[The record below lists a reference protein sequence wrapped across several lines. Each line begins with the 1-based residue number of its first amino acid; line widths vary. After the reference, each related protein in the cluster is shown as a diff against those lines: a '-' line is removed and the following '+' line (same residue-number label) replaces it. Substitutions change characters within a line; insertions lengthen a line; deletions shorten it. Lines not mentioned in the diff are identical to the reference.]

1 MKMLIYKIKNLL
13 KSHHLLEKY
22 SREFYYFLLKIKRIL
37 ILSTKTNKKIFKEY
51 YKNNSWGCKES
62 FSGPGSTKK
71 NTYKVREIIKKV
83 MEKYSINSI
92 ADIPCGDFN
101 WMRLVDFKN
110 VEYTGYDIVSEI
122 INNNIN
128 KYSQN
133 SINFV
138 ELDIIKDIP
147 KKSDLIFCRD
157 ALVHL
162 SNKDVKKAIKNFKK
176 SNSKFLLTTTFPNE
190 KKNKWIRT
198 GMWRSIN
205 LTQPPFNLPQPIEL
219 YNESKLVKNKVL
231 NKYLGLWELSKLK

>member
-1 MKMLIYKIKNLL
+1 MGLAKNLL
-13 KSHHLLEKY
+13 AQALQ
-22 SREFYYFLLKIKRIL
+22 
-37 ILSTKTNKKIFKEY
+37 
-51 YKNNSWGCKES
+51 
-62 FSGPGSTKK
+62 K

-147 KKSDLIFCRD
+147 KK
-157 ALVHL
+157 
-162 SNKDVKKAIKNFKK
+162 AI
-176 SNSKFLLTTTFPNE
+176 
-190 KKNKWIRT
+190 
-198 GMWRSIN
+198 
-205 LTQPPFNLPQPIEL
+205 
-219 YNESKLVKNKVL
+219 
-231 NKYLGLWELSKLK
+231 